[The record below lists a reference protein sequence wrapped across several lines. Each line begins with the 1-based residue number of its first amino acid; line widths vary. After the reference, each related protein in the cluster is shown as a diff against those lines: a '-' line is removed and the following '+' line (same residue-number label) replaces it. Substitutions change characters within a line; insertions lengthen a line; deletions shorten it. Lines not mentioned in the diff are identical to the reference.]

1 MNKCS
6 NCEKLEKEIEK
17 LTTLTLNDLKKID
30 DGAIEQ
36 AKQFYQQLLDEKD
49 ILISQLKQ
57 RDNILV
63 ETFNK
68 IARLR
73 NDYKKMTKNKFN
85 NKLDEI
91 LQEVLQ

>member
-17 LTTLTLNDLKKID
+17 LTTLTLDDLKKID
-30 DGAIEQ
+30 EGTVEQ
-36 AKQFYQQLLDEKD
+36 IKQFYQQLLDKKD
-49 ILISQLKQ
+49 TLIVQLKQ
-57 RDNILV
+57 RDYILV

-91 LQEVLQ
+91 LQEVL

>member
-17 LTTLTLNDLKKID
+17 LTTLTLDDLKKID

-36 AKQFYQQLLDEKD
+36 TKQFYQQLLDEKD
-49 ILISQLKQ
+49 LFIVQLKQ
-57 RDNILV
+57 KDCILV

-68 IARLR
+68 IASLR
-73 NDYKKMTKNKFN
+73 TDYKKMPKFEFI

-91 LQEVLQ
+91 LHEVL

>member
-17 LTTLTLNDLKKID
+17 LTTLTLDDLKKID
-30 DGAIEQ
+30 DGAVEQ
-36 AKQFYQQLLDEKD
+36 TKQFYQQLLDEKD
-49 ILISQLKQ
+49 LFIAQLKQ
-57 RDNILV
+57 RDYILV

-68 IARLR
+68 IVSLR

-91 LQEVLQ
+91 LHEVL